1 MGVGSLSREEASLAY
16 LRDAAGH
23 DRSGLADAILG
34 RVQRVR
40 PVLPPAHVLEVG
52 VGTGW
57 LLAALAERGYTCA
70 GIELNPWCRE
80 YALAMLHDRGARADI
95 TEGSIEEADLAEST
109 YDLVLAESVLE
120 HVPDYARALEKI
132 YRSLKPGGVLYF
144 SSTNKLSFLSG
155 EYRGF
160 PLYGW
165 LPQRLRLLVRRL
177 ARDQVI
183 ADNAHF
189 DWNQFTYWGL
199 RRALRQA
206 GFSGVYDRFDLLD
219 PSEKTGWKRLLIIG
233 YKRWPPLKWPLL
245 IFDFNTGFCC
255 VK

>member
-1 MGVGSLSREEASLAY
+1 MGAGSLSREEASLAY
-16 LRDAAGH
+16 LRDAAAQ

-34 RVQRVR
+34 KVHQVR
-40 PVLPPAHVLEVG
+40 PVSPPAHVLEVG

-57 LLAALAERGYTCA
+57 LLADLAERGYTCT
-70 GIELNPWCRE
+70 GIELNPWFRGH
-80 YALAMLHDRGARADI
+80 ALALLRDRGVHVDMIEDSVEVANLL
-95 TEGSIEEADLAEST
+95 EGA

-120 HVPDYARALEKI
+120 HVPDYRRALHNI

-144 SSTNKLSFLSG
+144 SSTNKLSLLSG
-155 EYRGF
+155 EFSGL

-177 ARDQVI
+177 ARDQVR
-183 ADNAHF
+183 ADLAHF

-199 RRALRQA
+199 RRTLRRV
-206 GFSGVYDRFDLLD
+206 GFTEVYDRFDLLQ
-219 PSEKTGWKRLLIIG
+219 PSEKTGWRRLVIIG
-233 YKRWPPLKWPLL
+233 YKRWPLLKWPLL
-245 IFDFNTGFCC
+245 TVDFNTGFCC